1 MLDDTQHVDANR
13 SRNMSRIR
21 HRDTKPE
28 LLVRSM
34 LHRMGYR
41 FRVQGRGLPGRPDIV
56 FKGRKKVIQIHGCYW
71 HRHDCKNGNYI
82 PSTRTEFWADKF
94 RGNVERDKR
103 NLKKLKSMGWS
114 CLTLWECEIA
124 DDDATQSE
132 LAAFLG
138 PTKFAS

>member
-1 MLDDTQHVDANR
+1 MNKDTVDPAR

-41 FRVQGRGLPGRPDIV
+41 FRVQGKGLPGRPDIV
-56 FKGRKKVIQIHGCYW
+56 FSARKKVIQIHGCYW
-71 HRHDCKNGNYI
+71 HRHDCTNGRYM
-82 PSTRTEFWADKF
+82 PSTRTEFWAEKF
-94 RGNVERDKR
+94 RSNVERDKR
-103 NLKKLKSMGWS
+103 NLKKLEAMGWS

-124 DDDATQSE
+124 DDAPTQRR
-132 LAAFLG
+132 LARYLG
-138 PTKFAS
+138 LTRFSRK